1 MRARRWNGKG
11 VETILAALLL
21 VVIVV
26 VMSVIIFTWSTGVFG
41 SILPPPANGKEVL
54 VLENQGYNSANNNV
68 TLYLRNTGTIAVT
81 LVSYYVQDLN
91 GNEAAKTT
99 GWTKGPYSPT
109 ALIIVPLG
117 IPSPPSSYCT
127 WTGTP
132 FTFQQGNTYTVTVV
146 TSHNNQFSFT
156 IQR

>member
-1 MRARRWNGKG
+1 LHARRWDRKG
-11 VETILAALLL
+11 IETILAALLL

-26 VMSVIIFTWSTGVFG
+26 VMSVMIYSWSTGVFG
-41 SILPPPANGKEVL
+41 AILPTPNGGREIL

-68 TLYLRNTGTIAVT
+68 TVYLRNTGTSPTT

-91 GNEAAKTT
+91 GNQCAKAT
-99 GWTKGPYSPT
+99 GWSNGPYSPT
-109 ALIIVPLG
+109 QLAIVPLS
-117 IPSPPSSYCT
+117 ITSSACT

-132 FTFQQGNTYTVTVV
+132 FTFQTGNTYTVTLV
-146 TSHNNQFSFT
+146 TSHNAQFAFS